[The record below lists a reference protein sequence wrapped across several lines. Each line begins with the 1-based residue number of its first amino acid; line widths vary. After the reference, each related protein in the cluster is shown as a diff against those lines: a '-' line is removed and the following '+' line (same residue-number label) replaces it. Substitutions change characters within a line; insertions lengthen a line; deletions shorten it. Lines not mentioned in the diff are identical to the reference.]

1 MVYSLCRGRFVGCF
15 SSANGFLCVC
25 VTGKCSMERSMF
37 NDLYNSEMFLAADGA
52 ALFDFDQVPHLT
64 LFILIVCKESLALT
78 DILQGNR
85 QSN

>member
-1 MVYSLCRGRFVGCF
+1 VGCF
-15 SSANGFLCVC
+15 TSASGFLCVC
-25 VTGKCSMERSMF
+25 ATGKCSMGRSML
-37 NDLYNSEMFLAADGA
+37 NNLYNSEMFLAADGA

-64 LFILIVCKESLALT
+64 LLILIVCKESLALT

>member
-1 MVYSLCRGRFVGCF
+1 VVYSLCRGRFVGCF
-15 SSANGFLCVC
+15 TSASEFLCVC
-25 VTGKCSMERSMF
+25 VTGKCSMGRSIF

-52 ALFDFDQVPHLT
+52 ALFDFDQVPHVT
-64 LFILIVCKESLALT
+64 LFILIMCKESLALT

>member
-1 MVYSLCRGRFVGCF
+1 MG
-15 SSANGFLCVC
+15 
-25 VTGKCSMERSMF
+25 RSML
-37 NDLYNSEMFLAADGA
+37 NNLYNSEMFLAADGA

-64 LFILIVCKESLALT
+64 LLILIVCKESLALT